1 MITGEQFVS
10 TMAAAVKR
18 AQDESLAAGVPITYR
33 EPGGRIVRRY
43 PDGRLEEVEP
53 YFKVPPLAAE

>member
-1 MITGEQFVS
+1 MFTGDQFIS

-43 PDGRLEEVEP
+43 PDGRLEEVQP
-53 YFKVPPLAAE
+53 YFKSTALVAE